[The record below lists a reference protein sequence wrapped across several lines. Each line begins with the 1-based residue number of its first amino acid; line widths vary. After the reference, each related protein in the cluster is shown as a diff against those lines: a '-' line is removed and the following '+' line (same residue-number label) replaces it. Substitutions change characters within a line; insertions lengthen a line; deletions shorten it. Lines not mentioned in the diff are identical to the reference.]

1 MNIDRIRYI
10 LEVAKLGSITHAAQ
24 NLHITQSALSQ
35 AITSVENELGAKIFN
50 RSRDGTDLTLFGQQI
65 IGKANDIHTL
75 YQELKEDAHRWSNE
89 PSGELKIATVPGFM
103 PLFVNILAKF
113 KNDYPAI
120 LIEIVEKKGRE
131 IINDILNN
139 QCNIGF
145 INIYKDIAIGNELT
159 FETLYRGKFQVCMSR
174 YSSLAYNRILTPQN
188 VLEEKLVLY
197 DSEEVNQ
204 FVKKFEKAHGKLTIL
219 FKTNN
224 TDAIRAALK
233 NNLAITFVF
242 NHSLKYEPSVL
253 SGENIHL
260 PMSHIDSSLD
270 FGIIRSKQQA
280 NSPLANTFLH
290 QFRLELAKADRLP
303 IM

>member
-35 AITSVENELGAKIFN
+35 AITSVENELGVKIFN
-50 RSRDGTDLTLFGQQI
+50 RSREGTDLTLFGQEI

-75 YQELKEDAHRWSNE
+75 FQELKEDAHRWNNE

-103 PLFVNILAKF
+103 PLLVNILAKF

-120 LIEIVEKKGRE
+120 LIELVEKKGQE

-139 QCNIGF
+139 QNNIGF
-145 INIYKDIAIGNELT
+145 LYTYKDIVISNELT
-159 FETLYRGKFQVCMSR
+159 FETLYKGKFQVCMSR
-174 YSSLAYNRILTPQN
+174 HSPLAYHKTLTPKN
-188 VLEEKLVLY
+188 ILGEKLVLY

-204 FVKKFEKAHGKLTIL
+204 FVEKFEKAHGKLTIL

-233 NNLAITFVF
+233 NNLAITFAL
-242 NHSLKYEPSVL
+242 NHSLKYEPTVL

-260 PMSHIDSSLD
+260 SMSHIDASSD

-280 NSPLANTFLH
+280 NSPLTNTLLH
-290 QFRLELAKADRLP
+290 QFRLELAKADQLP
-303 IM
+303 II